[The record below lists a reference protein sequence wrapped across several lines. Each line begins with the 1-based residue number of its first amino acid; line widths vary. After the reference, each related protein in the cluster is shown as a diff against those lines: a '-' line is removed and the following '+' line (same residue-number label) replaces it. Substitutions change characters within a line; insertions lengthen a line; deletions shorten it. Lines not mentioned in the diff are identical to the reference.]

1 MEFHTQTELGRQDES
16 RLSLE
21 GFSEKAIA
29 YVN

>member
-1 MEFHTQTELGRQDES
+1 MEFHTQTELGKQDES
-16 RLSLE
+16 LFSLE